1 MVTAMLPFPTSS
13 VGSLLPATTRL
24 TRGFSLLLLAAA
36 LVATG
41 CAQLVEPGTNS
52 GPPYERVSL
61 DIVPLPAS
69 IQATDGRSA
78 YLGKE
83 TAIHWEAGLAEA
95 EASKLEAYL
104 EAGTGWDLRMSQGAA
119 ADGAIALA
127 LRPELEAELGPDS
140 YRLVVRGAQ
149 ITIHGATPAGLS
161 YGVQT
166 LKQMLPAQF
175 ASPLH
180 SEHFPGAY
188 FPYEELTIEDA
199 PRFSWR
205 GMMLDTGR
213 YLYSVDDIKS
223 FLDTMAFYKFNVL
236 HLHLTEDQGWRMEI
250 KAFPKL
256 TEVGSMRASTPVV
269 GDRRTLDGKPYGG
282 FYTQDDLREIVA
294 YAADLHIDVMPEIEL
309 PGHSS
314 AAIASYPEL
323 GNPEFRDDVEVGTY
337 WGVHK
342 NTLSPSQYTLDFYE
356 QVFDEVMEIF
366 PFGFIHIGAD
376 EAPKFQWENSAF
388 AQERIKELGL
398 KDEHELQAWFV
409 AHFERYFSERG
420 RRLVGWD
427 EIQEGGLPS
436 GATMMVWRGWHFGVE
451 AARAGHDIIMAP
463 TSHTYFD
470 YYQAGPGGEPEAIGG
485 MLPLEKVYSFEPL
498 PPELTAEEA
507 KHVLGA
513 QAQLWSEYLPNWKQ
527 VEYMAFPRMLA
538 LAEVVWSPKD
548 QRDFSS
554 FQSRAFRQFD
564 LLDALGVNYRIP
576 APALDSGAVF
586 FTDAVEV
593 PVPQQF
599 EGGLTAPDV
608 HAVWLVYTTDGSEPT
623 VDSPRFHSAQT
634 FHETTTL
641 RMSLLRNRERVG
653 LSSTV
658 QLTKV
663 APGEHSELGLDGLKP
678 GLERVYFY
686 GGKFSGP
693 LLGLAHFQGVFANEN
708 PGGWK
713 QGATSAIADKEL
725 EGLEQYQR
733 LACFFT
739 GAIQIKEP
747 GRYTFR
753 LASDDG
759 SRLSIG
765 GFEVIEN
772 DGEHGVIERSA
783 SVVLTPGIYPVDLQ
797 YFNAGGAGSLEF
809 AIEGPGD
816 VQLLHLPND

>member
-1 MVTAMLPFPTSS
+1 MLTLR
-13 VGSLLPATTRL
+13 SLRL
-24 TRGFSLLLLAAA
+24 VSLAAV
-36 LVATG
+36 LLTTS
-41 CAQLVEPGTNS
+41 CAQLTEPGTNS
-52 GPPYERVSL
+52 GPPFERVSL

-69 IQATDGRSA
+69 IQATEGRSV
-78 YLGKE
+78 YLGKD
-83 TAIHWEAGLAEA
+83 TKILWEAGLAEA
-95 EASKLEAYL
+95 EARKLEAYL
-104 EAGTGWDLRMSQGAA
+104 EAGTGWDLNLTQGAA
-119 ADGAIALA
+119 ANSAISLA
-127 LRPELEAELGPDS
+127 LRPELEAELGADS
-140 YRLVVRGAQ
+140 YRLAVRGDQ
-149 ITIHGATPAGLS
+149 ITIHGASPAGLS
-161 YGVQT
+161 HGVQT

-175 ASPLH
+175 ASPTH
-180 SEHFPGAY
+180 WEYFPGAY
-188 FPYEELTIEDA
+188 FPYDELTIEDA

-213 YLYSVDDIKS
+213 YLYSVEDIKS

-236 HLHLTEDQGWRMEI
+236 HLHLTEDQGWRIEI

-256 TEVGSMRASTPVV
+256 TEIGSMRASTPVV

-294 YAADLHIDVMPEIEL
+294 YAAALHIDVMPEIEL

-337 WGVHK
+337 WGVHR

-376 EAPKFQWENSAF
+376 EAPKYQWENSAF
-388 AQERIKELGL
+388 AQQRIQELGL

-409 AHFERYFSERG
+409 AHFEKYFSDRG

-498 PPELTAEEA
+498 PPELTAEET

-538 LAEVVWSPKD
+538 LAEVVWSPKEK
-548 QRDFSS
+548 RDFGS

-564 LLDALGVNYRIP
+564 LLDALGVGYRIP
-576 APALDSGAVF
+576 APTFEPSAVF
-586 FTDAVEV
+586 FTDGVEV
-593 PVPQQF
+593 PVPREF
-599 EGGLTAPDV
+599 DGGLLTPDV
-608 HAVWLVYTTDGSEPT
+608 HQVWIVFTTDGSEPT
-623 VDSPRFHSAQT
+623 ADSRRFHSTQT
-634 FHETTTL
+634 FRETTTL
-641 RMSLLRNRERVG
+641 RMALLRNRERVG
-653 LSSTV
+653 PSSTL
-658 QLTKV
+658 QLTKMDQGQL
-663 APGEHSELGLDGLKP
+663 PELAAADLRP
-678 GLERVYFY
+678 GLERAYFY
-686 GGKFSGP
+686 GGQFQGSLRGQ
-693 LLGLAHFQGVFANEN
+693 AHFEAELAAGNTT
-708 PGGWK
+708 GWT
-713 QGATSAIADKEL
+713 QGATSVVDAP
-725 EGLEQYQR
+725 GLLGIEEFKR

-739 GAIQIKEP
+739 GAIQIEEP
-747 GRYTFR
+747 GRYTFT

-759 SRLSIG
+759 SRLSLS
-765 GFEVIEN
+765 GFEVIDN
-772 DGEHGVIERSA
+772 DGEHAVVERSA
-783 SVVLTPGIYPVDLQ
+783 SVVLTPGIYPIELQ
-797 YFNAGGAGSLEF
+797 YFNAGGPGSLEVKM
-809 AIEGPGD
+809 EGPAE
-816 VQLLHLPND
+816 VKLLHSAKE

>member
-24 TRGFSLLLLAAA
+24 TRGFSLLLFAAA

-166 LKQMLPAQF
+166 LKQILPAQF

-180 SEHFPGAY
+180 SEHYPGAY

-470 YYQAGPGGEPEAIGG
+470 YYQAGPGGE
-485 MLPLEKVYSFEPL
+485 
-498 PPELTAEEA
+498 
-507 KHVLGA
+507 
-513 QAQLWSEYLPNWKQ
+513 
-527 VEYMAFPRMLA
+527 
-538 LAEVVWSPKD
+538 
-548 QRDFSS
+548 
-554 FQSRAFRQFD
+554 
-564 LLDALGVNYRIP
+564 
-576 APALDSGAVF
+576 
-586 FTDAVEV
+586 
-593 PVPQQF
+593 
-599 EGGLTAPDV
+599 
-608 HAVWLVYTTDGSEPT
+608 
-623 VDSPRFHSAQT
+623 
-634 FHETTTL
+634 
-641 RMSLLRNRERVG
+641 
-653 LSSTV
+653 
-658 QLTKV
+658 
-663 APGEHSELGLDGLKP
+663 
-678 GLERVYFY
+678 
-686 GGKFSGP
+686 
-693 LLGLAHFQGVFANEN
+693 
-708 PGGWK
+708 
-713 QGATSAIADKEL
+713 
-725 EGLEQYQR
+725 
-733 LACFFT
+733 
-739 GAIQIKEP
+739 
-747 GRYTFR
+747 
-753 LASDDG
+753 
-759 SRLSIG
+759 
-765 GFEVIEN
+765 
-772 DGEHGVIERSA
+772 
-783 SVVLTPGIYPVDLQ
+783 
-797 YFNAGGAGSLEF
+797 
-809 AIEGPGD
+809 
-816 VQLLHLPND
+816 